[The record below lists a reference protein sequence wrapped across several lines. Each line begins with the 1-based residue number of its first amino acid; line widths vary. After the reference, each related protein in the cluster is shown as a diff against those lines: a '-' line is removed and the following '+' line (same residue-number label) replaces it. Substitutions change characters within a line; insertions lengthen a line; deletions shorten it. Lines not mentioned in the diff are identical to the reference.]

1 MAHLQRTLLET
12 VSLQIHFLM
21 KTLLWLKIVL
31 FTSRAAEDKRANLNN
46 YTDCIYPEEGTFSQ
60 HISWYQKKKQPLFL
74 YQDSTVT
81 Q

>member
-1 MAHLQRTLLET
+1 MAHLQRALLET

-46 YTDCIYPEEGTFSQ
+46 YTAVFILKKEQFHNTTAGT
-60 HISWYQKKKQPLFL
+60 KKNNLYFFL
-74 YQDSTVT
+74 PR
-81 Q
+81 

>member
-46 YTDCIYPEEGTFSQ
+46 YTAAFILKKEHFHNTTAGT
-60 HISWYQKKKQPLFL
+60 KKKNNL
-74 YQDSTVT
+74 YFFTKIVQ
-81 Q
+81 